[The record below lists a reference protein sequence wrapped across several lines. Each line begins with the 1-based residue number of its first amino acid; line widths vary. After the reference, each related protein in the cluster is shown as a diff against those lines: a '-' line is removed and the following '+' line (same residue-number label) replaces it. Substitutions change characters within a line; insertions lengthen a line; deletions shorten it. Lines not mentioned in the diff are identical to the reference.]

1 MGIALDRES
10 IERLAEDINEQAVW
24 LTTLVENILN
34 MTRIDNNRLDINK

>member
-1 MGIALDRES
+1 MGIALDLES